1 MVMLWENIKLAFTS
15 LLANKMRALLT
26 MLGIIIGIASVIAI
40 MTVGDSLIN
49 YISEEMNS
57 MGANNI
63 MVSIQPKTDEDNA
76 FSNMMTG
83 AMMMDPISDQD
94 KITPE
99 MLESLAEEFKDDIK
113 AITVV
118 DDNGSGKIT
127 QGNKY
132 ANVYLAGINIGY
144 FVSTDVDFVAGG
156 VFSERDLE
164 EGRPVTIVST
174 IVVENL
180 FDGDNEKALGSTIEV
195 QTDGGKFAEYTIVG
209 VYDYVVQNMADMM
222 QAHQDISTNMY
233 IPYRTSINQTHNDN
247 FTNFYVVAN
256 NGVDSDVLAK
266 QIDRFFEGYYRNND
280 DYQVGAFNMQTMVE
294 MVGSMVGMVTTAIS
308 IVAGIALLV
317 GGIGVMNIMLVSITE
332 RTREIGTRK
341 ALGAT
346 NGSIRIQFIVEA
358 MIICL
363 IGGIIGLILGI
374 LGGQFAANLLGY
386 PAVPSISGII
396 TSLIF
401 SMIIGIFFGYYPA
414 NKAAKMNPIDALRYE

>member
-63 MVSIQPKTDEDNA
+63 MVSVQPRTDDDNM
-76 FSNMMTG
+76 FSNMMAG

-99 MLESLAEEFKDDIK
+99 MLEKLGEQYSDEIK
-113 AITVV
+113 AITIY
-118 DDNGSGKIT
+118 DDPLAGQVIK
-127 QGNKY
+127 NKDY
-132 ANVYLAGINIGY
+132 ANVYVTGINIGY
-144 FVSTDVDFVAGG
+144 FVSTEVDIVAGS
-156 VFSERDLE
+156 VFSQRDLE
-164 EGRPVTIVST
+164 EGRPVTIVSS
-174 IVVENL
+174 IVVENI
-180 FDGDNEKALGSTIEV
+180 FDGDMDKALGSTIEV
-195 QTDGGKFAEYTIVG
+195 LVEDRYEEYTIIG
-209 VYDYVVQNMADMM
+209 VYDYVVQNMSDMM
-222 QAHQDISTNMY
+222 QSRQDITTNMY

-256 NGVDSDVLAK
+256 NGVDSDILAK
-266 QIDRFFEGYYRNND
+266 KIERFFEGYYRNNE

-308 IVAGIALLV
+308 IVAAIALVV

-346 NGSIRIQFIVEA
+346 NGSIRVQFIVEA
-358 MIICL
+358 IIICL
-363 IGGIIGLILGI
+363 IGGAIGIILGI
-374 LGGQFAANLLGY
+374 LGGEAAASLLGY
-386 PAVPSISGII
+386 PATPSISGII
-396 TSLIF
+396 TSLVF
-401 SMIIGIFFGYYPA
+401 SMITGIFFGYYPA

>member
-63 MVSIQPKTDEDNA
+63 MVSIQPRTDDDNM
-76 FSNMMTG
+76 FSTMMGG

-99 MLESLAEEFKDDIK
+99 MLEKLAEQYKDEIK
-113 AITVV
+113 AITVI
-118 DDNGSGKIT
+118 DDNGAGQIT
-127 QGNKY
+127 KGTNY

-144 FVSTDVDFVAGG
+144 FVSTEVDFVAGG

-164 EGRPVTIVST
+164 EGRPVTIVSS

-180 FDGDNEKALGSTIEV
+180 FDGDNEKALGNTVEV
-195 QTDGGKFAEYTIVG
+195 EINGKFAEYTIVG
-209 VYDYVVQNMADMM
+209 VYDYVVQNMSDMM

-256 NGVDSDVLAK
+256 TGVDSDILAK
-266 QIDRFFEGYYRNND
+266 QIDRFFEGYYRNNE

-294 MVGSMVGMVTTAIS
+294 MVGSMVGMVTTTIS

-346 NGSIRIQFIVEA
+346 NSSIRTQFIVEA

-386 PAVPSISGII
+386 PAVPSVSGIV

-401 SMIIGIFFGYYPA
+401 SMIIGVFFGYYPA